1 MSSSRAATVDPGGFE
16 PGRFAGLILAG
27 GEGRRFGGPKAFARL
42 PDGRTF
48 LESCRD
54 LLLAAGARP
63 IAATLPP
70 GIAPVEI
77 AGVRSLPLPEV
88 GLDMLGSARWGLRHL
103 ISAPGWRRV
112 VLLPVDHPLVGGD
125 TVRALARQQG
135 PVVVP
140 TTGGR
145 RGHPIVLDR
154 RTAEEVARELV
165 PGNTLRDV
173 VAAVGRVDV
182 SVDDPGIRAN
192 CNTPQALRE
201 HWRLVVDSR
210 PPSSPARPGER

>member
-1 MSSSRAATVDPGGFE
+1 MSSSRAAPVGEAGFE

-42 PDGRTF
+42 PDGDTF
-48 LESCRD
+48 LEKCRNV
-54 LLLAAGARP
+54 LMAAGARP

-77 AGVRSLPLPEV
+77 AGVRPLPLPER
-88 GLDMLGSARWGLRHL
+88 GLDMLGSVRWGLRHL

-112 VLLPVDHPLVGGD
+112 VLLPVDHPLVGSD
-125 TVRALARQQG
+125 TVRALVRAEG
-135 PVVVP
+135 PVVIP

-154 RTAEEVARELV
+154 RTAEEVARGLV
-165 PGNTLRDV
+165 PGTTLRDV
-173 VAAVGRVDV
+173 VAAAGRLDV
-182 SVDDPGIRAN
+182 PVDDPGIRAN

-201 HWRLVVDSR
+201 HWQLVVTR
-210 PPSSPARPGER
+210 SSG